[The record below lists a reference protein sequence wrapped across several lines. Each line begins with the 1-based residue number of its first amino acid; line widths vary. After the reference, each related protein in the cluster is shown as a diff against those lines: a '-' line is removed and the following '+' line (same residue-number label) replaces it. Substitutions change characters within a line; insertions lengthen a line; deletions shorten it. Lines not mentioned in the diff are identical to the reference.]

1 MLQYLNLQQLP
12 KFESK
17 ATGGSRSRIV
27 FHING
32 AGGRTMSAERCKQC
46 GEMMTEQPSAY
57 ETVDLPDVPKHS
69 DRFYEQWFVCRNGHR
84 KGYISG
90 HGRAPG
96 VAKVVS
102 ETSVVTV
109 RA

>member
-1 MLQYLNLQQLP
+1 MFLWVGNGVTVTPVTGFHSRNLLL
-12 KFESK
+12 
-17 ATGGSRSRIV
+17 
-27 FHING
+27 
-32 AGGRTMSAERCKQC
+32 
-46 GEMMTEQPSAY
+46 TEQPAAY

-84 KGYISG
+84 KRHISG

-96 VAKVVS
+96 IAKVVS
-102 ETSVVTV
+102 ETSVITV

>member
-1 MLQYLNLQQLP
+1 MP
-12 KFESK
+12 SE
-17 ATGGSRSRIV
+17 
-27 FHING
+27 H
-32 AGGRTMSAERCKQC
+32 CKQC
-46 GEMMTEQPSAY
+46 GEIMTEQPSAY
-57 ETVDLPDVPKHS
+57 ETVNLPGVPKHS

-109 RA
+109 RT

>member
-1 MLQYLNLQQLP
+1 
-12 KFESK
+12 
-17 ATGGSRSRIV
+17 
-27 FHING
+27 
-32 AGGRTMSAERCKQC
+32 MSTERCKHC
-46 GEMMTEQPSAY
+46 GEMMTEQPAAY
-57 ETVDLPDVPKHS
+57 ETVDLPGVPKHS

-96 VAKVVS
+96 VARVIS
-102 ETSVVTV
+102 ETSVITV

>member
-1 MLQYLNLQQLP
+1 MVVLWVGNTVKVMP
-12 KFESK
+12 V
-17 ATGGSRSRIV
+17 AG
-27 FHING
+27 FHSGILLL
-32 AGGRTMSAERCKQC
+32 
-46 GEMMTEQPSAY
+46 TEQPAAH
-57 ETVDLPDVPKHS
+57 ETVDLPGVPKHS

-96 VAKVVS
+96 VAMVIS
-102 ETSVVTV
+102 ETSVITV

>member
-1 MLQYLNLQQLP
+1 MP
-12 KFESK
+12 SE
-17 ATGGSRSRIV
+17 
-27 FHING
+27 H
-32 AGGRTMSAERCKQC
+32 CKQC
-46 GEMMTEQPSAY
+46 GEIMTEQPSAY
-57 ETVDLPDVPKHS
+57 ETVNLPDVPKHS

-96 VAKVVS
+96 VAKVIS

-109 RA
+109 RT